1 MPPTAIAACA
11 DGQRALAAH
20 EWAGPDSRPH
30 VRMGLHTGH
39 AIPSDGEYASP
50 EVHRAARIAAAAHGG
65 QVLCSEATMRAAG
78 ELADGAW
85 MLDLGLHRLRGFDD
99 RDRLFQLVATGLGR
113 QFPRLRTIATG
124 PHNLPGAGDIV
135 RRPDRRAGH
144 AVHNARRKPPGHA
157 WSVRAAPA
165 RRGWPLEVATNHI
178 ADNPDGVWFIDLAA
192 VTDPGLV
199 AVSVAAALGLR
210 PEPGRAVVDTL
221 REFTTDRIC
230 LFVLDTCDAQSA
242 AVALLVSKML
252 TSGSACRVLATSRE
266 PLNLPGEVVWRIP
279 PMSQSA
285 GRDGAP
291 SEAVT
296 LLLERTAA
304 SRGDEVLPSE
314 VAQLDEV
321 ARKLDGLP
329 LALELAA
336 ARLRVLSVRELV
348 ARLETAVDALD
359 AAAVLDD
366 PARLDA
372 ADVAANRHATIQ
384 ATVSWSYRT
393 LGAEPARLLRWMSV
407 FAGRVDLA
415 AIAWLTGTDPLVPLS
430 ILVEKSLVSAQRGQ
444 EGTVY
449 RMLDPIRALRRP
461 AAAEPRA
468 RTSRCMPA
476 TSSGRSTRWTRR
488 DADPTA
494 AWPPFPCTPSTRSPT
509 KSAPALKWSISD
521 GLAHDGMTLASG
533 LDQWWRERGLAR
545 EGRLWL
551 FRLYERIA
559 ATGEAVPEADMAAA
573 YHMHALHAGADGE
586 PAEALRF
593 AQRAE
598 AVARRTGDSGL
609 IARVRTAR
617 AVPLLEMGDATA
629 AEAACRDVLAWAAA
643 HDVTPDALDA
653 VYCLAQLLWRRGA
666 LDEAAELLA
675 TARPVE
681 AARPAERGRRTIDM
695 ILGMVALSRGDL
707 VAAHE
712 HLVVA
717 LRSRMNFG
725 FHSGASELLNALAAR
740 CAPGGDQATAA
751 QLFGAAQ
758 AAQGRLRGAN
768 ALFVPFWIEQQGRI
782 RAALGDAPSMRCTP
796 ADPR

>member
-1 MPPTAIAACA
+1 
-11 DGQRALAAH
+11 
-20 EWAGPDSRPH
+20 
-30 VRMGLHTGH
+30 
-39 AIPSDGEYASP
+39 
-50 EVHRAARIAAAAHGG
+50 
-65 QVLCSEATMRAAG
+65 
-78 ELADGAW
+78 
-85 MLDLGLHRLRGFDD
+85 
-99 RDRLFQLVATGLGR
+99 
-113 QFPRLRTIATG
+113 
-124 PHNLPGAGDIV
+124 
-135 RRPDRRAGH
+135 
-144 AVHNARRKPPGHA
+144 
-157 WSVRAAPA
+157 
-165 RRGWPLEVATNHI
+165 
-178 ADNPDGVWFIDLAA
+178 
-192 VTDPGLV
+192 
-199 AVSVAAALGLR
+199 
-210 PEPGRAVVDTL
+210 
-221 REFTTDRIC
+221 
-230 LFVLDTCDAQSA
+230 
-242 AVALLVSKML
+242 
-252 TSGSACRVLATSRE
+252 
-266 PLNLPGEVVWRIP
+266 
-279 PMSQSA
+279 MSQSA

-321 ARKLDGLP
+321 ARRLDGLP
-329 LALELAA
+329 LAMELAA

-359 AAAVLDD
+359 GGAVLDD
-366 PARLDA
+366 SGEADA

-415 AIAWLTGTDPLVPLS
+415 AIGWLTGTDPLVALS

-449 RMLDPIRALRRP
+449 RMLDPIRAYASRRLRTEGEDEPVHARHVEWAKHALDQARRGADGRP
-461 AAAEPRA
+461 ATLSMYAIDPLADEVRA
-468 RTSRCMPA
+468 
-476 TSSGRSTRWTRR
+476 G
-488 DADPTA
+488 
-494 AWPPFPCTPSTRSPT
+494 
-509 KSAPALKWSISD
+509 LKWSISD
-521 GLAHDGMTLASG
+521 GLAHDGMILAAG

-559 ATGEAVPEADMAAA
+559 ATGEPVPEPDMAAA

-586 PAEALRF
+586 PREALRF

-695 ILGMVALSRGDL
+695 IRGMVALSRGDL

-725 FHSGASELLNALAAR
+725 YHSGASELLNALAAR
-740 CAPGGDQATAA
+740 CAQGGDQATAA
-751 QLFGAAQ
+751 TLFGAAQ

-782 RAALGDAPSMRCTP
+782 RTALGDSTFDERYAHGSALTLDEAVTVALSVDHPDLAVGSDRF
-796 ADPR
+796 ADVTTTA